1 MKNRTI
7 PEKASDLIWRSL
19 EDGTVIID
27 PENGDIQVLNNVG
40 ARAWELVDGQRSID
54 QIAREITRDFEVS
67 VEDAK
72 EDLDT
77 YLTSLAEIGL
87 IRWQDVDN

>member
-19 EDGTVIID
+19 DDGTVVID
-27 PENGDIQVLNNVG
+27 PENGDIQVLNTVG

-54 QIAREITRDFEVS
+54 QIAREITQDFEVS
-67 VEDAK
+67 IEDAR
-72 EDLDT
+72 EDLDV
-77 YLTSLAEIGL
+77 YLESLTEMGL
-87 IRWQDVDN
+87 IRWQNVDN